1 MDNLPI
7 VQLSAGRVESPA
19 EVVEAS
25 GGGFLEGMLPDADD
39 FPSLAAELA
48 GDVAVA
54 GHVGLAFAV
63 SEGAVG
69 FRAGVALAAA
79 TPTASVVRRQNARDR

>member
-1 MDNLPI
+1 M
-7 VQLSAGRVESPA
+7 ES
-19 EVVEAS
+19 V
-25 GGGFLEGMLPDADD
+25 LPDADD
-39 FPSLAAELA
+39 FPALATELA
-48 GDVAVA
+48 VHAFVA